1 MGIKKGQNIGHI
13 RHLAYQIVAQLPE
26 DAGEALLVI
35 EYAKRV
41 LLHPLS
47 EGLEPVPFKVV
58 DRREGSD

>member
-1 MGIKKGQNIGHI
+1 MGIKKGRNIEHI

-26 DAGEALLVI
+26 DPGEALLVI

-47 EGLEPVPFKVV
+47 EGMEPIPLKLV
-58 DRREGSD
+58 DRREGGD